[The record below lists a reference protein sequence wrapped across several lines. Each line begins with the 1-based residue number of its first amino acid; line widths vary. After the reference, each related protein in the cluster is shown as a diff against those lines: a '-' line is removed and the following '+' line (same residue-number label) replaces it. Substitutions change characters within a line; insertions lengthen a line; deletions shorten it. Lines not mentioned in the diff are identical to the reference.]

1 MFETVSHIWH
11 AAPAHV
17 RTVVFPAAATVL
29 YILMIVF
36 RKHLKMHIPLKFIRF
51 HNASMIALAVIVL
64 VGTLFGA
71 YQRTLDPKMGGVAG
85 LFCPP
90 QGLASNELMTGTLG
104 FFIYI
109 FYLSKYV
116 ELVDTFI
123 LIAKGKDLLFLHCY
137 HHCSMLFVTWSWF
150 AFPWLEGAWWCAV
163 VNSIIHSF
171 MYYYYL
177 RTATPGTTI
186 WWGKY
191 LTSAQIFQVFFHA
204 PSFACSRC
212 CACAF
217 AIMRLIPICFCSFLP
232 EWWLWPTLFTSA
244 TVPGTSA
251 LLCSPLQSMYLF
263 SGFLSLSSS
272 RSMTRRLTVKTVR
285 ATANTRKNRLFRVG
299 VVFFFSA
306 RTFDSN
312 SAFQPDLSNLRYFVV
327 KILRDKN
334 HLVRAR

>member
-1 MFETVSHIWH
+1 MSHFWH
-11 AAPAHV
+11 SAPANV

-29 YILMIVF
+29 YLLMIAF
-36 RKHLKMHIPLKFIRF
+36 RKHLKMDISIKFVLF

-71 YQRTLDPKMGGVAG
+71 YQRTLDPRLGGVAG

-90 QGLASNELMTGTLG
+90 QELASDELMTGTLG
-104 FFIYI
+104 YFIYI

-116 ELVDTFI
+116 ELIDTFI

-177 RTATPGTTI
+177 QAANGKNI

-204 PSFACSRC
+204 RTRAYPLLTSTL
-212 CACAF
+212 
-217 AIMRLIPICFCSFLP
+217 AIFFSLVDFCSFSP
-232 EWWLWPTLFTSA
+232 EWLLLPMLFTSENA
-244 TVPGTSA
+244 PGTSA
-251 LLCSPLQSMYLF
+251 LHCSPLPSMYR
-263 SGFLSLSSS
+263 SLGYSSHSSS
-272 RSMTRRLTVKTVR
+272 RST
-285 ATANTRKNRLFRVG
+285 TRKLTAKVRRV
-299 VVFFFSA
+299 
-306 RTFDSN
+306 R
-312 SAFQPDLSNLRYFVV
+312 
-327 KILRDKN
+327 
-334 HLVRAR
+334 